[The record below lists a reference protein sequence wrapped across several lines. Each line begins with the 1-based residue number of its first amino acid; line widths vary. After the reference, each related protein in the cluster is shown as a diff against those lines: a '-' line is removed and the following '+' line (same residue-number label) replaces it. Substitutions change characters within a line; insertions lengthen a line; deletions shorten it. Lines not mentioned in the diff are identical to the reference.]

1 MSQLL
6 KSVYEDIY
14 GPLDVP
20 KRPGSKPEK
29 MNNLRELAT
38 TLSKIANREK
48 PWTHRYLN
56 SLLNGDSGFR
66 VTSELD
72 TALRVLTAK
81 LDSSNPLEA
90 RLVEITV
97 FSVNGH
103 VQPTSI
109 ILGQSK
115 RCKGCHALIVPKVPW
130 QLYCGKECPGRPPK
144 RKAKAHI

>member
-1 MSQLL
+1 MNTDILRTIYL
-6 KSVYEDIY
+6 EIY
-14 GPLDVP
+14 GPLD
-20 KRPGSKPEK
+20 RPGK
-29 MNNLRELAT
+29 MKNLRELAT
-38 TLSKIANREK
+38 TLSEISKREK

-66 VTSELD
+66 VTPELD

-81 LDSSNPLEA
+81 LDSSNPLES

-130 QLYCGKECPGRPPK
+130 QQYCGKECPGKPK
-144 RKAKAHI
+144 RKRERI